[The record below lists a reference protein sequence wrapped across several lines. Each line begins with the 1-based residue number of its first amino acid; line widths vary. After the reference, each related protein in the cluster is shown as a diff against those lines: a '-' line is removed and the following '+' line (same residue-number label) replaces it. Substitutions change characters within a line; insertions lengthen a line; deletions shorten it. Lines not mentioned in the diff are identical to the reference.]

1 MAELRSA
8 LAAWIGQR
16 FFFGWIILAVAALG
30 IFVSGPGQSHTIGV
44 FFGPIADEL
53 DLSGG
58 MAGWL
63 MVQIGLGGGADL
75 SRTVLS
81 FAYGAATLVA
91 AFLLPQMGKLVDRH
105 GPRRMLAVAAILLG
119 LACIAF
125 AGATNVLWLTIG
137 FGALRFFGQGS
148 LMLNCANV
156 VSRWFSAKR
165 GFALSLMALGFA
177 ASMAAHPPLAQ
188 WLIDTVGWR
197 QAWVWL
203 GVLTWLLMLP
213 PVLLLV
219 FNRPDEIGLRPDGE
233 AVPAGN
239 TDKADAPVVGLTLR
253 EALRTPAFYIIAG
266 GLSTMSM
273 LVTALHVYQVSIFGA
288 HGLSAQTAARMFAV
302 SAATMVVMMPL
313 IGRLLD
319 RVRTE
324 FMFAGGLVIMVC
336 SLLAATQVDDIVTG
350 TLYAMVFGLN
360 NAVTMTYFSYLW
372 PRYFGLA
379 HLGSIQGM
387 GQMIGVV
394 GASLGP
400 LPLGIAADLM
410 GSYNPMLFALA
421 ILPAL
426 FAVLALMLRTPPQL
440 AAAGR
445 GAE

>member
-1 MAELRSA
+1 MSRLRAE
-8 LAAWIGQR
+8 LAAWVGQR
-16 FFFGWIILAVAALG
+16 FFFGWVILGVAALG

-44 FFGPIADEL
+44 FFGPIAREL
-53 DLSGG
+53 ELSGG
-58 MAGWL
+58 MAGQL
-63 MVQIGLGGGADL
+63 MVWLGLGGGADL

-91 AFLLPQMGKLVDRH
+91 AFLLPQMGKLVDMH
-105 GPRRMLAVAAILLG
+105 GPRRMLAVATILLG

-125 AGATNVLWLTIG
+125 AGASNVLWLTIG

-177 ASMAAHPPLAQ
+177 ASMAVHPALAQ
-188 WLIDTVGWR
+188 WLVDTVGWR
-197 QAWVWL
+197 QAWIWL
-203 GVLTWLLMLP
+203 GALTWILMLP
-213 PVLLLV
+213 PILLLV

-233 AVPAGN
+233 AMPAEN
-239 TDKADAPVVGLTLR
+239 AAQQAAPVAGLTLG

-288 HGLSAQTAARMFAV
+288 HGLDAQTAAQMFAV

-313 IGRLLD
+313 TGRLLD

-324 FMFAGGLVIMVC
+324 FMFAGGLLVMVF
-336 SLLAATQVDDIVTG
+336 SLLAATLVSDVYTG
-350 TLYAMVFGLN
+350 ILYAMVFGLN
-360 NAVTMTYFSYLW
+360 NAVTMTYFSYMW

-379 HLGSIQGM
+379 HLGRIQGM
-387 GQMIGVV
+387 GQMIAVV

-400 LPLGIAADLM
+400 LPLGIAADVI
-410 GSYNPMLFALA
+410 GSYNPMLYALA
-421 ILPAL
+421 VLPAL
-426 FAVLALMLRTPPQL
+426 FAVLALALRTPPQL

-445 GAE
+445 

>member
-1 MAELRSA
+1 MTRLRA
-8 LAAWIGQR
+8 DLATWVNQR

-44 FFGPIADEL
+44 FFGPIASEL

-58 MAGWL
+58 LAGQAMVWL
-63 MVQIGLGGGADL
+63 GLGGAADL

-91 AFLLPQMGKLVDRH
+91 AFLLPQMGRLVDKH
-105 GPRRMLAVAAILLG
+105 GPRRMLAVTTILLG
-119 LACIAF
+119 LACLAF
-125 AGATNVLWLTIG
+125 AGAANVLWLTIG

-156 VSRWFSAKR
+156 VSRWFASKR

-203 GVLTWLLMLP
+203 GIITWLLMLP
-213 PVLLLV
+213 PVLLLI
-219 FNRPDEIGLRPDGE
+219 FNRPEEIGLRPDGE
-233 AVPAGN
+233 ASPAQGDTPVQTEVP
-239 TDKADAPVVGLTLR
+239 GLTLQQ
-253 EALRTPAFYIIAG
+253 ALRTPAFYIIAG

-288 HGLSAQTAARMFAV
+288 QGLSPQTASRMFAI
-302 SAATMVVMMPL
+302 SAVTMVVMMPL

-324 FMFAGGLVIMVC
+324 FMFAGGLVIMTL
-336 SLLAATQVDDIVTG
+336 SLLAATQVTDLVTG
-350 TLYAMVFGLN
+350 ALYAMVFGLN
-360 NAVTMTYFSYLW
+360 NAVTMTYFSFLW
-372 PRYFGLA
+372 PRYFGLR
-379 HLGSIQGM
+379 HLGRIQGM
-387 GQMIGVV
+387 GQMIAVV

-410 GSYNPMLFALA
+410 GSYVPMLFGLA
-421 ILPAL
+421 ILPAVW
-426 FAVLALMLRTPPQL
+426 AVLALGLRVPLQL
-440 AAAGR
+440 AVER
-445 GAE
+445 